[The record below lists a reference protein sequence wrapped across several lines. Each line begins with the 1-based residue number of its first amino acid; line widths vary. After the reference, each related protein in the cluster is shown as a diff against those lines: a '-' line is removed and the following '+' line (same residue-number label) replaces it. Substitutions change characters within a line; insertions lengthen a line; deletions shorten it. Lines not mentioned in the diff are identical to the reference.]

1 MYGLGTSLTW
11 HVITV
16 KIKFNH
22 FQSLE
27 VEYIYV
33 NGGVGGSSVSR
44 GRVCGLVAVSSDNG
58 DQSDEDD
65 ELIIQLKLKLITV
78 YKTMFIK
85 LLRSCNLLS
94 F

>member
-11 HVITV
+11 HVTTV
-16 KIKFNH
+16 KIKLNH

-44 GRVCGLVAVSSDNG
+44 GRVCGLVAVGSDNG
-58 DQSDEDD
+58 DQSDDNN
-65 ELIIQLKLKLITV
+65 ELIIQLKLTIASHNV
-78 YKTMFIK
+78 YIK
-85 LLRSCNLLS
+85 
-94 F
+94 